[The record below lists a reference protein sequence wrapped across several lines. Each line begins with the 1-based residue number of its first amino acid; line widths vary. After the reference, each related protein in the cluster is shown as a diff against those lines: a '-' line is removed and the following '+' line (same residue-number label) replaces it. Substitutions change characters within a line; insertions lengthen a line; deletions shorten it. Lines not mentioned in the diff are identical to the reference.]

1 MTIRSHMVMS
11 GTLVDGRAT
20 EHTSAR
26 LSATTPIRLTELQSI
41 WVRFLARRR
50 LARSIAHL
58 DDRLLADIG
67 LSAENLGYAE
77 RVVRSRATRD
87 GRYLDGQ

>member
-1 MTIRSHMVMS
+1 MTQFHMALP
-11 GTLVDGRAT
+11 GTLADRARKPAT
-20 EHTSAR
+20 AK
-26 LSATTPIRLTELQSI
+26 LSEGFGSRFAELQSA
-41 WVRFLARRR
+41 WSRRVGRRR

>member
-1 MTIRSHMVMS
+1 MTQFHMALP
-11 GTLVDGRAT
+11 GTLADRAREPAT
-20 EHTSAR
+20 AK
-26 LSATTPIRLTELQSI
+26 LSEGFASRFAELQSA
-41 WVRFLARRR
+41 WSRRVGRRR

-87 GRYLDGQ
+87 GRYLDDQ

>member
-1 MTIRSHMVMS
+1 MTQFHMALP
-11 GTLVDGRAT
+11 GTLADRAREPAT
-20 EHTSAR
+20 AK
-26 LSATTPIRLTELQSI
+26 LSEGFALRFAELQSA
-41 WVRFLARRR
+41 WSRRVGRRR

-87 GRYLDGQ
+87 GRYLDDQ